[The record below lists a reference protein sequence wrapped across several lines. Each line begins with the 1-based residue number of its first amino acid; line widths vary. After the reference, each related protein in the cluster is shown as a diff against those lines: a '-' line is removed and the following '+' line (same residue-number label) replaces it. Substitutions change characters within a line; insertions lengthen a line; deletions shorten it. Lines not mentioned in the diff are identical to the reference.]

1 MQKRQFTK
9 LQKLLQEY
17 MYSERSI
24 FAYLKDDFTCGFKD
38 DKYRDTTLTDKV
50 VSKIKEDVLRVPKT
64 DFEEMMELMPYSQRD
79 ILEGAINSKTVTEL
93 RETKGN
99 SYVLATYRIAC
110 NKLLQLVDKYR
121 ASLDPDS
128 IYNYTDL
135 KTALYFTQRGYTK
148 YSTFLNR
155 YIAGGI
161 GSLRDMNGVGEKYL
175 TQKIIPMLRANG
187 VDIPDESLE
196 SKRKSISV
204 DLAVKLIIQEYP
216 EFNDKKAYLTE
227 ILTKGKLAE

>member
-1 MQKRQFTK
+1 MQKKQFTK

-38 DKYRDTTLTDKV
+38 EKYRDTTLTDSV

-64 DFEEMMELMPYSQRD
+64 DFEEVISSMPDSQRD
-79 ILEGAINSKTVTEL
+79 ILIGAISSKTVTEL

-110 NKLLQLVDKYR
+110 NKLLLLVDKYK
-121 ASLDPDS
+121 ASLNPDS
-128 IYNYTDL
+128 IYNYTDMQ
-135 KTALYFTQRGYTK
+135 TALYFVKRGYTK
-148 YSTFLNR
+148 YSDFLNR
-155 YIAGGI
+155 YKVMGI
-161 GSLRDMNGVGEKYL
+161 SGLRDMNGIGEKYL

-196 SKRKSISV
+196 SKRKTISV

-227 ILTKGKLAE
+227 ILQKGKLVK